1 MCPSQIIPVGIHTG
15 YWTFLWPCAWWS
27 PLRLPRWVYG
37 YQRKPSVTQSL
48 HICDTEPAHL
58 WNRACT
64 SVTQSQ
70 RNSHRNMAMTL
81 LCSCF
86 TLERQCKCDTLGLT
100 HAPSIIWYSSA
111 LQVHF
116 IARTCCKDGSTT
128 QYSTD
133 VTWCWCKPLMIYDF
147 RFDPTAPPVYTS
159 PTVWWV
165 STNRSEW
172 SMVNNEVLVMPTNK
186 NNSVFK

>member
-1 MCPSQIIPVGIHTG
+1 MVGGVKLCPSQIIPVGIHTW

-37 YQRKPSVTQSL
+37 YPAET
-48 HICDTEPAHL
+48 ICDTEPAHL
-58 WNRACT
+58 WHGPCT
-64 SVTQSQ
+64 AVTQSQ

-86 TLERQCKCDTLGLT
+86 TLERQYKCDTLGLT

-116 IARTCCKDGSTT
+116 IARTCCKDGSTI

-133 VTWCWCKPLMIYDF
+133 VTWCWCKPSMIYWTLGLIPQRHLSTPHLQF
-147 RFDPTAPPVYTS
+147 GEWVQTGAS
-159 PTVWWV
+159 EVW
-165 STNRSEW
+165 
-172 SMVNNEVLVMPTNK
+172 
-186 NNSVFK
+186 